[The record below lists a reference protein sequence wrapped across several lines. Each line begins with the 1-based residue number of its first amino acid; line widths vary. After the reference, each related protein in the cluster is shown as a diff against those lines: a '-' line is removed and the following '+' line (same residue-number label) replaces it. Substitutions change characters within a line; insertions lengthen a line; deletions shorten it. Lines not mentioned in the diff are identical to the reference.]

1 MIQAKYTLSEETL
14 LEGFEVHFQYKRP
27 FLKYYP
33 YLGVVVLLVAALTF
47 NRFEN
52 KVFVPALIMG
62 LMFLGTPYLIRFL
75 NRKSIKRIPTLGH
88 EISWQFDEDNI
99 SATMP
104 EGDFSA
110 EWASMKDSLIAQ
122 NGALIYPQ
130 NNVFYWLP
138 ESAFTSA
145 ADFQQIRHFIENS
158 VPKHKTL
165 A

>member
-1 MIQAKYTLSEETL
+1 M
-14 LEGFEVHFQYKRP
+14 
-27 FLKYYP
+27 
-33 YLGVVVLLVAALTF
+33 
-47 NRFEN
+47 
-52 KVFVPALIMG
+52 IMG

-75 NRKSIKRIPTLGH
+75 NRKSIKRIPTLGQ
-88 EISWQFDEDNI
+88 EINWQFDEDNI